1 MYLEYHLL
9 TKISDPIFFF
19 FTIFLLVLI
28 EIHFSPATLMT
39 NYLWLRCT
47 SQSLLKFK
55 CHTQSF
61 KPMKINHSIFQSY
74 NKQLHEACSFN
85 YKIYWFK
92 KNIVYLNSFV
102 LYTGKNDICIV
113 KRGMYNSI
121 SASFILHLHC
131 ASSVSHCIHSFKQ
144 QSQWLIL
151 CSICY
156 CMAEGSCAEHT
167 CPATCLHHRARAGRD
182 SVC

>member
-9 TKISDPIFFF
+9 TKISDPKFFF
-19 FTIFLLVLI
+19 FTSISLGFNWNP
-28 EIHFSPATLMT
+28 FSPATLIT

-47 SQSLLKFK
+47 SQSLLKLK

-61 KPMKINHSIFQSY
+61 KQMKINHSIFQPY

-92 KNIVYLNSFV
+92 KNIVFLNKSV
-102 LYTGKNDICIV
+102 LYTGKNDIYIV

-121 SASFILHLHC
+121 SASFILPLHC

-151 CSICY
+151 SGICY